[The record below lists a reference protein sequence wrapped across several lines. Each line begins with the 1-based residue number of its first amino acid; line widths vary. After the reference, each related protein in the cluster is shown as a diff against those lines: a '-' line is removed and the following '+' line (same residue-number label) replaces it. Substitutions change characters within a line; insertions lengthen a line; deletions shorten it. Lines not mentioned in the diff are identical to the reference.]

1 MEFWGIFR
9 GYINVSAQRSGGGS
23 GGGLLVLLIAVGLS
37 LLNSHVQIKKN
48 KNKLDILAVK
58 TKLAPTNSIALIN
71 KK

>member
-1 MEFWGIFR
+1 M
-9 GYINVSAQRSGGGS
+9 
-23 GGGLLVLLIAVGLS
+23 LVLLIAVGLS